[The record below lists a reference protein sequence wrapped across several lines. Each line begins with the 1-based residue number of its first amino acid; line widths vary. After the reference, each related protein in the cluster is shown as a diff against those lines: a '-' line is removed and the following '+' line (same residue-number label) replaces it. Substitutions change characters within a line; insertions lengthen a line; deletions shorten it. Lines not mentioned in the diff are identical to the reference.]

1 MKKELEEIP
10 DSFVLYRIIG
20 NDLYPRHKKG
30 QARENLQFI
39 LENEENLENC
49 EKRWVVN
56 RINNKKEE
64 RMIIDLLRQFNQ
76 PFIHIPFREE
86 EYKKIGWDIDCLPE
100 PGYLASKKFENLKG
114 VERERLIAATYRYKN
129 NYLMNNNGARNLA
142 LREGKLRAKWVLP
155 WDGNCFITPTAWK
168 EIRMDIA
175 AAPTHKY
182 FYVPMTRVVDNDL
195 LLKDEFN
202 QKPVEEPQLIF
213 RNDSTEE
220 FNEEFYY
227 GRRSKVELFWRL
239 GIPGKWDR
247 WKDDPWDQK
256 RRPKISEV
264 QHFGKAGWVA
274 RLNSGMKT
282 LEQDTNES
290 FKKEE

>member
-86 EYKKIGWDIDCLPE
+86 EYKKLVGISTVYQSRGIL
-100 PGYLASKKFENLKG
+100 LVKSLK
-114 VERERLIAATYRYKN
+114 I
-129 NYLMNNNGARNLA
+129 
-142 LREGKLRAKWVLP
+142 
-155 WDGNCFITPTAWK
+155 
-168 EIRMDIA
+168 
-175 AAPTHKY
+175 
-182 FYVPMTRVVDNDL
+182 
-195 LLKDEFN
+195 
-202 QKPVEEPQLIF
+202 
-213 RNDSTEE
+213 
-220 FNEEFYY
+220 
-227 GRRSKVELFWRL
+227 
-239 GIPGKWDR
+239 
-247 WKDDPWDQK
+247 
-256 RRPKISEV
+256 
-264 QHFGKAGWVA
+264 
-274 RLNSGMKT
+274 
-282 LEQDTNES
+282 
-290 FKKEE
+290 